1 MLYNEAGESLLR
13 ILGTGVDSVNA
24 SVIDSVRYMFNY
36 AFINLD
42 ILLYLNNNLINI

>member
-24 SVIDSVRYMFNY
+24 SVIDSVRYMCNY

-42 ILLYLNNNLINI
+42 MIFYLINNLMNI